1 MENNH
6 THVFLLG
13 FPRSGTTLLEQ
24 VLAGHP
30 DVEAM
35 EERDAF
41 IAAIPEFIASNAGLD
56 RLASLPE
63 AELEQYRRAYW
74 DFVAQYGHRTDRKV
88 FIDKMPLNTVL
99 LPLIARLFPDAKIL
113 FALRDPRDVVL
124 SCFRRHFGMTRQMYE
139 MTTLA
144 SAAAYY
150 DAVMGLAK
158 IYRGKL
164 ALDLI
169 ETRHEDLLQDFE
181 AETRRLCA
189 FLGLEWREDMKN
201 FAQRAR
207 DSVINT
213 PSGAQIARGLTKA
226 GMSQWQRY
234 ADAMAPVLPQLAPW
248 VAAYGY
254 ERQA

>member
-1 MENNH
+1 
-6 THVFLLG
+6 
-13 FPRSGTTLLEQ
+13 
-24 VLAGHP
+24 
-30 DVEAM
+30 
-35 EERDAF
+35 
-41 IAAIPEFIASNAGLD
+41 
-56 RLASLPE
+56 
-63 AELEQYRRAYW
+63 
-74 DFVAQYGHRTDRKV
+74 
-88 FIDKMPLNTVL
+88 
-99 LPLIARLFPDAKIL
+99 
-113 FALRDPRDVVL
+113 
-124 SCFRRHFGMTRQMYE
+124 
-139 MTTLA
+139 
-144 SAAAYY
+144 
-150 DAVMGLAK
+150 MGLAK

>member
-1 MENNH
+1 
-6 THVFLLG
+6 
-13 FPRSGTTLLEQ
+13 
-24 VLAGHP
+24 VLASHP
-30 DVEAM
+30 DVEAR

-41 IAAIPEFIASNAGLD
+41 IAAIPEFIASNDGLD
-56 RLASLPE
+56 RLASLSE
-63 AELEQYRRAYW
+63 VALEPHRRAYW
-74 DFVAQYGHRTDRKV
+74 DFVAQYGHGAGSKV

-150 DAVMGLAK
+150 DAVMNLAK

-164 ALDLI
+164 ALDLV
-169 ETRHEDLLQDFE
+169 ETRHEDLLRDFE
-181 AETRRLCA
+181 GETKRLCA
-189 FLGLEWREDMKN
+189 FLGLEWRDEMKN

-207 DSVINT
+207 ESTINT

-226 GMSQWQRY
+226 GEGQWRRY
-234 ADAMAPVLPQLAPW
+234 ADAMAPVLPLLAPW